1 MFKLCNPIKLKSD
14 SDFLLF
20 NYEYRNN
27 NIKLFL
33 SNKYGRKKMCK
44 KIIISSFIFS
54 ALFVGFVGCEKAD
67 YKHPRH
73 RAAG

>member
-1 MFKLCNPIKLKSD
+1 
-14 SDFLLF
+14 
-20 NYEYRNN
+20 
-27 NIKLFL
+27 
-33 SNKYGRKKMCK
+33 MCK